1 MEAGLRA
8 LGHSYFGGGGG
19 GLGGF
24 AAARATRLR
33 RQRRMA
39 AFCSREWQGIPP
51 LPPSSSY
58 RSGVSVSL
66 TSLPTL
72 ANVSAVAVNGDGNG
86 AAGGPVGS
94 GVEVARARRMLHV
107 VLVSPLVSGSKY

>member
-1 MEAGLRA
+1 MPPGSGASASAAWPPSAPVSGK
-8 LGHSYFGGGGG
+8 
-19 GLGGF
+19 GF
-24 AAARATRLR
+24 
-33 RQRRMA
+33 
-39 AFCSREWQGIPP
+39 PP
-51 LPPSSSY
+51 LPPSTSY